1 MFTDFVRISKLTAVV
16 FKYKVIRLVFVT
28 GFETV
33 KERGT
38 FVILFVEKKDSL
50 RD

>member
-1 MFTDFVRISKLTAVV
+1 MFTDFLRISKQITVV
-16 FKYKVIRLVFVT
+16 FMSKVIRLVFVT

-38 FVILFVEKKDSL
+38 FVTLFVEKKNSL
-50 RD
+50 LD